1 MFEIVLATTNSGKLR
16 ELQDVASE
24 LPVNVWS
31 LAEFN
36 GLSEIEETGTTF
48 PENAVLKA
56 VGYARRLGMAT
67 IADDSGLEVDALGGR
82 PGILSARYGGDVN
95 YDLKI
100 ATLLAEISE
109 AGPHAV
115 RTARFKCAIALAD
128 ANANLIACVEGN
140 CEGTI
145 AYAPRGTNGF
155 GYDPVFIPD
164 GFDKSFGELGSEIK
178 QSISHRSRA
187 ILAIIPYLRDFIA
200 V

>member
-1 MFEIVLATTNSGKLR
+1 MFEIVLATTNFGKLR
-16 ELQDVASE
+16 ELRHVASE
-24 LPVNVWS
+24 LPVNVRS
-31 LAEFN
+31 LAEFE

-56 VGYARRLGMAT
+56 LGYARLLSMAT
-67 IADDSGLEVDALGGR
+67 IADDSGLEVEALGGR

-109 AGPHAV
+109 VGPHAV

-140 CEGTI
+140 CDGTI
-145 AYAPRGTNGF
+145 ADAPRGTNGF

-164 GFDKSFGELGSEIK
+164 AFDKTFGELGSEIK

-187 ILAIIPYLRDFIA
+187 ILALFPYLRDFIS

>member
-16 ELQDVASE
+16 ELRQVASE
-24 LPVNVWS
+24 LPVNVRS
-31 LAEFN
+31 LAGFE

-48 PENAVLKA
+48 RENAVLKA

-67 IADDSGLEVDALGGR
+67 IADDSGLEVDVLGGR

-109 AGPHAV
+109 AAPHAA
-115 RTARFKCAIALAD
+115 RTARFKCSIALAD

-140 CEGTI
+140 CEGAI
-145 AYAPRGTNGF
+145 ADAPRGTNGF

-164 GFDKSFGELGSEIK
+164 GFDKSFGELGFEIK

>member
-16 ELQDVASE
+16 ELRYVASE
-24 LPVNVWS
+24 LPVNLRS
-31 LAEFN
+31 LAEFE
-36 GLSEIEETGTTF
+36 GLSEIDETGTTF

-56 VGYARRLGMAT
+56 VGYARRLGIAT

-100 ATLLAEISE
+100 ATLLAEIAE

-115 RTARFKCAIALAD
+115 RTARFKCAIALVD
-128 ANANLIACVEGN
+128 GNVNLIACVEGN

-145 AYAPRGTNGF
+145 ADAPRGTNGF

-164 GFDKSFGELGSEIK
+164 GFDKTFGELGSEIK